1 MYEIRYGQT
10 RCHVTEMI
18 KKNFWIEMAD
28 EIHNEPHAGS
38 KELVAYNK
46 GKLEE

>member
-1 MYEIRYGQT
+1 MVRLDAT
-10 RCHVTEMI
+10 SLKWS
-18 KKNFWIEMAD
+18 KKFFWIKMAD
-28 EIHNEPHAGS
+28 EIHHKPHAGS